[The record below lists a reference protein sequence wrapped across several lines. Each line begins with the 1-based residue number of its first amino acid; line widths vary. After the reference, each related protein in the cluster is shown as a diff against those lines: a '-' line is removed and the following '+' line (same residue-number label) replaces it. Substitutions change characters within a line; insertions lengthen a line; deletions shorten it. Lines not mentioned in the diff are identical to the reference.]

1 MNGNRKKS
9 TLTEDASVQTPD
21 CLLTG
26 ASTADSPDPGNYRSR
41 PQVPAHSDIQSFP
54 NDSRHIEI
62 SGLLFLER
70 SLRHRMT
77 TNPRPW
83 MIGRVGAIRGW
94 NESIDCRQEIIII
107 TFSRCSSLERGKLRL
122 KMDFLFSYKEITN
135 IFVNEIILFLVY

>member
-94 NESIDCRQEIIII
+94 NESIDCRQENAGNHNHH
-107 TFSRCSSLERGKLRL
+107 FLSMFFFGERQVKTQNG
-122 KMDFLFSYKEITN
+122 FF
-135 IFVNEIILFLVY
+135 ILLQRNHKHLCK